1 MNNCLNTS
9 VYTKNCANKF
19 DVATKE
25 EFMLV
30 YTVKEIQT
38 MLRISKSM
46 AYALVKSGAF
56 PVIKLGDTYRI
67 PKEGFDK
74 WVQSQ

>member
-1 MNNCLNTS
+1 MI
-9 VYTKNCANKF
+9 
-19 DVATKE
+19 
-25 EFMLV
+25 V

-67 PKEGFDK
+67 PKEGFDR
-74 WVQSQ
+74 WVQNSNTCQ